1 MPTATSLGR
10 PVELLLVE
18 DSPSDAGL
26 AKVALADSAIR
37 INVHLVQDGE
47 EAMRFLRRGEGYAD
61 VPRPDLVLLDLNMPK
76 KDGREVLAE
85 IRGDRNLESI
95 PVIVLTTS
103 AAPEDVAR
111 VYKLKANCY
120 VQKPV
125 DLDEFINAIKSLV
138 AFWFTYATL
147 PPADTREPRRHDHL
161 VTD

>member
-1 MPTATSLGR
+1 MPTANSLGR

-26 AKVALADSAIR
+26 AKVALANSLVR
-37 INVHLVQDGE
+37 INVNLVQDGE
-47 EAMRFLRRGEGYAD
+47 EAMRFLRRGDGYANA
-61 VPRPDLVLLDLNMPK
+61 PRPDLVLLDLNMPK
-76 KDGREVLAE
+76 MDGREVLAE
-85 IRGDRNLESI
+85 IRGDRTLESI

-111 VYKLKANCY
+111 VYQLKANCY

-125 DLDEFINAIKSLV
+125 DLDDFINAIKSLV
-138 AFWFTYATL
+138 SFWFTYATL
-147 PPADTREPRRHDHL
+147 PPADVRESRQHDHF